1 MRQSANVEQRA
12 GELGAML
19 ARVVGCDVARMPH
32 GLDTPL
38 RSLEFD
44 SLRFITF
51 LVRVEEEYGFQ
62 WSEDTPPEA
71 LSTVRAMAELM
82 LATTE
87 MA

>member
-1 MRQSANVEQRA
+1 MSQPTNVEQRA
-12 GELGAML
+12 SELGTML
-19 ARVVGCDVARMPH
+19 GQVVGCDVVHMPD

-38 RSLEFD
+38 RSLGFD
-44 SLRFITF
+44 SLLFITF
-51 LVRVEEEYGFQ
+51 LVRVEEEYEFQ

-82 LATTE
+82 LVTRD